1 MKLEK
6 PSLSTHPEFQKFEI
20 CFAIFEFSKLDDI
33 SYLICF
39 KCTNLTAPFGTLLPK
54 MPMYNGLVGQ
64 LQDDPAPDSRRP
76 APPGE
81 ELRKRSMRCRR
92 RGHRLGHRHAE
103 LTGQAG
109 VRIDDR
115 RAGAAGRRA
124 TQRTHF
130 QNVFL
135 MTTGVLRDGY
145 SLKLAVSFPS
155 GSCGVSHTAARHTL
169 PSCRFA
175 ALLVMCA
182 PTPNPLLTPAMCPP
196 RIHRSPPRRCVAPRV
211 APRSCISVGRGEPR
225 RCERPGGRQ
234 TRCRQA
240 DRHGRR

>member
-1 MKLEK
+1 
-6 PSLSTHPEFQKFEI
+6 
-20 CFAIFEFSKLDDI
+20 
-33 SYLICF
+33 
-39 KCTNLTAPFGTLLPK
+39 
-54 MPMYNGLVGQ
+54 MYNGLVGQ

-103 LTGQAG
+103 HAELTGQAG

-124 TQRTHF
+124 GWGSQGVRNLHLGCAALVLGTQRTHF
-130 QNVFL
+130 QNEFL